1 MSNSVQIIV
10 DEAEGCIFGPFETYE
25 LAHIFLDKVYLHSG
39 INISDFNIYEV
50 TSIEDWVNTYKTA
63 FEDPNKLIEESK

>member
-10 DEAEGCIFGPFETYE
+10 DEAEGVLFGPFETYE
-25 LAHIFLDKVYLHSG
+25 IAHAFLDKVYEDSN

-50 TSIEDWVNTYKTA
+50 ASVEDWVGMYPASFKNP
-63 FEDPNKLIEESK
+63 DKLIAESK